1 MNMKKKKWLIP
12 SFAILIFFVFGLTAC
27 GAGTA
32 EAKTDTP
39 EEVLLDSMEALKELD
54 LDAFNA
60 RTDNYVRTH
69 RNWIGIPTQ
78 KEYRIFNEL
87 QQPGLK
93 GKRYRSNKKFAD
105 KIVQN
110 LSWEI
115 KDVQV
120 SGKEAQIDMTVT
132 NIDMSDVMG
141 KYEISIMEDMISSD
155 GTGLISMIRDIHK
168 IDYGDNSVV
177 SIMEQE
183 EGLSVLDI
191 TVGAYKE
198 DGIWKFHV
206 SDSFINAV
214 MGNMD
219 SEHYSDEIQN
229 RLDELEKEYE
239 YKLDQWEDDF
249 FE

>member
-1 MNMKKKKWLIP
+1 MLQIAICDDEKFYRDQMKMYLESYLTDHNLEATIHLFLSGEDFLSRKENVVKYDIVFMDINMNEMDGIQ
-12 SFAILIFFVFGLTAC
+12 TAMQIR
-27 GAGTA
+27 AFQSETFIVLVTA
-32 EAKTDTP
+32 
-39 EEVLLDSMEALKELD
+39 
-54 LDAFNA
+54 FI
-60 RTDNYVRTH
+60 NYV
-69 RNWIGIPTQ
+69 
-78 KEYRIFNEL
+78 L
-87 QQPGLK
+87 
-93 GKRYRSNKKFAD
+93 D
-105 KIVQN
+105 
-110 LSWEI
+110 
-115 KDVQV
+115 
-120 SGKEAQIDMTVT
+120 AQIDMTVT

-141 KYEISIMEDMISSD
+141 KYEISIMEDMINSD

-191 TVGAYKE
+191 TVAAYKE